1 MSSLILH
8 YNNKAF
14 LDCIVMCDKKWIS
27 YDNREWLAQW
37 LDWEEPSKHFPK
49 PNLHQ
54 KKGHCHWWSA
64 AGLIQYS
71 FLNPGKTV
79 TSEKNA
85 QQIDEMHQKLKHLQP
100 ASKRV
105 NKKGPALLHNSARL
119 HVIQPVLQKLNK
131 LGYEV
136 LLHLPYSPDLSP
148 TDYHVFKHLY
158 NFL

>member
-1 MSSLILH
+1 MRSCKELNVNNSMIIQNLKKIGKVKNLIRGCHMSWPQIKKNSCFEMSSLILH

-37 LDWEEPSKHFPK
+37 LDWEEPSKQFPK

-79 TSEKNA
+79 TSEQNA

-100 ASKRV
+100 A
-105 NKKGPALLHNSARL
+105 
-119 HVIQPVLQKLNK
+119 
-131 LGYEV
+131 
-136 LLHLPYSPDLSP
+136 
-148 TDYHVFKHLY
+148 
-158 NFL
+158 